1 VLVLLPTESNKLL
14 SQWQGP
20 FEVLER
26 VRGDDYKIQLAGRT
40 KTYHANMLK
49 KYWSREHEE
58 LSAMVIE
65 PEEREVDEMNL
76 FTSLQTETYKDV
88 RITTELTEEQR
99 DEVMKLLEEFKELN
113 IQWLVPVGNC

>member
-1 VLVLLPTESNKLL
+1 
-14 SQWQGP
+14 
-20 FEVLER
+20 
-26 VRGDDYKIQLAGRT
+26 
-40 KTYHANMLK
+40 MLK

-58 LSAMVIE
+58 LSAMMIE

-99 DEVMKLLEEFKELN
+99 DEVMKFLEEFKELN